1 MHPFGSGRWQH
12 VLELNAQV
20 NIRQCNDDA
29 QFLMAFKRH
38 KVEEQQRVQ
47 RQLGGDQETR
57 DSDDEPSACVVN
69 AEEDDE
75 SNMTEVAALRS
86 KVVRLR
92 AEVAESNN
100 TRLRAELALSK
111 DEIDQL
117 EKKVERLEERCEELT
132 EEMEKHL
139 KAIRSDRRPTLT
151 PKM

>member
-20 NIRQCNDDA
+20 TIRQCNDDA
-29 QFLMAFKRH
+29 QFLKAFKRH

-47 RQLGGDQETR
+47 RQLGGDRETR
-57 DSDDEPSACVVN
+57 DSDDEPSACMVD

-75 SNMTEVAALRS
+75 SSMTEVAALRS

-117 EKKVERLEERCEELT
+117 EKKVERLEER
-132 EEMEKHL
+132 
-139 KAIRSDRRPTLT
+139 
-151 PKM
+151 